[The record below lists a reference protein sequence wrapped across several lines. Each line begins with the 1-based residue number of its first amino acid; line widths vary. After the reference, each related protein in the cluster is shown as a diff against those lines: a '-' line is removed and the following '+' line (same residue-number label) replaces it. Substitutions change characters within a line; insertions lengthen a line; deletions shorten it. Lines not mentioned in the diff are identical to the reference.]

1 VVGRQRRRQVN
12 LLAVR
17 TTARRRRV
25 VLGVQLVMAA
35 FGTDELSAK
44 ILADVLWPDPARLEK
59 EKFMKHELEKAR
71 KALNDAHT
79 LLKRVEDLAS
89 KYAAIE
95 ADDEIIY
102 LDELYRLRDVSHL
115 VRRGYELAS
124 ADKITKDLEQ
134 S

>member
-1 VVGRQRRRQVN
+1 
-12 LLAVR
+12 
-17 TTARRRRV
+17 
-25 VLGVQLVMAA
+25 MAA

-95 ADDEIIY
+95 ADDEIVY

-115 VRRGYELAS
+115 VRRGYELDA
-124 ADKITKDLEQ
+124 ADKITKDLER